1 MSDHASGLA
10 NRFKSAMGAEQARQ
24 RAAED
29 AALGAEAAKV
39 AQEVAMSAA
48 WKSLVDD
55 LAVLAAEVG
64 VLSVVR
70 HGDSATITGNGARN
84 VRFTKSSEGVY
95 AEIAGVRNGLVFQD
109 DTWAIVIDGERRP
122 FWDDGAVY
130 VLVEG
135 LGLPMPVSE
144 EREPAVEVVAP
155 PVMPAPAVA
164 ASTPDVPTV
173 LTAMP
178 DDHHAAAPHEP
189 TPAKKASNAP
199 PGSALKELKPLW

>member
-24 RAAED
+24 RASED
-29 AALGAEAAKV
+29 AAASAEVAKAAL
-39 AQEVAMSAA
+39 EVAMAAA
-48 WKSLVDD
+48 WKSLLDD

-70 HGDSATITGNGARN
+70 HGDAATITGNGARN
-84 VRFTKSSEGVY
+84 VRFTKTSDGVY
-95 AEIAGVRNGLVFQD
+95 AEIAGVRNHLVFHD
-109 DTWAIVIDGERRP
+109 DAWHLVLDGERRP
-122 FWDDGAVY
+122 FWDEGAVY

-135 LGLPMPVSE
+135 LGLPMPTADEPE
-144 EREPAVEVVAP
+144 EVAP
-155 PVMPAPAVA
+155 PTPEPTPAPVLR

-173 LTAMP
+173 LTPVADEP
-178 DDHHAAAPHEP
+178 HPAAPVD
-189 TPAKKASNAP
+189 TKKAAKSP